1 MFTLFFF
8 VSGFCGLLYQ
18 IVWLRLA
25 MSFFGVIAPVLSV
38 VLSVFMLGLGLGS
51 WAMGRW
57 MATSRVRT
65 WDSRRLLMVYGICE
79 GVAALGALAV
89 PEIFSAVDSRLT
101 GGMHGAGYFL
111 GSALAIAAGLI
122 VPCLALGATTPAAL
136 AFGRA
141 RGWDTR
147 HGFSGLYTANV
158 LGALCG
164 AVLTPVLFIERL
176 GFHKTLVLGFLLQ
189 LAVCISA
196 LLISL
201 RSTSLKFREATPE
214 DSSTGIPDGL
224 AHRALGALFLT
235 GFVSL
240 ACEVLW
246 TRLFTC
252 ILGTTIYAFA
262 GILAVYLWTHAI
274 GATLY
279 RRFGRKASA
288 RTFGWLLGSLS
299 LAALL
304 PLLLNDPRWPLSHFR
319 ALGSLMLFC
328 GLLGWLTPAWVDAYS
343 LGEPRRAGRAYAMN
357 VLGCVLGPLVAGY
370 ILLPWL
376 GIKASIMGLSL
387 LLCGF
392 ALWTLYPKFPRAAVA
407 QALITLAALVG
418 TSLLYSIE
426 VRTNTSLA
434 QIRRD
439 YAATVVSDGTG
450 MYKRLSVNG
459 INLTNLT
466 PVTKMMAHLPILSHT
481 GHPHRALMI
490 CFGMGTTYRSLLSWN
505 LDTTAVELVPSVR
518 DAFGYY
524 FADAA
529 DVLRRPEGR
538 IVIDDGRRFLK
549 RTDQQYD
556 IVTLDPPPPVECAAS
571 GLLYSR
577 EFYGQV
583 KQHLAPNGVI
593 QQWWP
598 GGEVVILQS
607 VTRTFVEAFP
617 YVRIYRS
624 LGGGFHLLGSRVPL
638 RVLKKDEL
646 QRAPSVVQRDI
657 LEWFPQVPLQVLWDN
672 VLKREI
678 NPEVI
683 LNPSVP
689 TLTDDAPFNEYFLLR
704 RLRASFRHEYSEAH

>member
-1 MFTLFFF
+1 
-8 VSGFCGLLYQ
+8 
-18 IVWLRLA
+18 
-25 MSFFGVIAPVLSV
+25 
-38 VLSVFMLGLGLGS
+38 
-51 WAMGRW
+51 
-57 MATSRVRT
+57 
-65 WDSRRLLMVYGICE
+65 
-79 GVAALGALAV
+79 
-89 PEIFSAVDSRLT
+89 
-101 GGMHGAGYFL
+101 
-111 GSALAIAAGLI
+111 
-122 VPCLALGATTPAAL
+122 
-136 AFGRA
+136 
-141 RGWDTR
+141 
-147 HGFSGLYTANV
+147 
-158 LGALCG
+158 
-164 AVLTPVLFIERL
+164 
-176 GFHKTLVLGFLLQ
+176 
-189 LAVCISA
+189 
-196 LLISL
+196 
-201 RSTSLKFREATPE
+201 
-214 DSSTGIPDGL
+214 
-224 AHRALGALFLT
+224 
-235 GFVSL
+235 
-240 ACEVLW
+240 
-246 TRLFTC
+246 
-252 ILGTTIYAFA
+252 
-262 GILAVYLWTHAI
+262 
-274 GATLY
+274 
-279 RRFGRKASA
+279 
-288 RTFGWLLGSLS
+288 
-299 LAALL
+299 
-304 PLLLNDPRWPLSHFR
+304 
-319 ALGSLMLFC
+319 
-328 GLLGWLTPAWVDAYS
+328 
-343 LGEPRRAGRAYAMN
+343 
-357 VLGCVLGPLVAGY
+357 
-370 ILLPWL
+370 
-376 GIKASIMGLSL
+376 